1 MNINF
6 NNLVTPQYVQTEKSE
21 HKIEYIQY
29 FRYPRGKRSVKKS

>member
-21 HKIEYIQY
+21 HEIEYIQY
-29 FRYPRGKRSVKKS
+29 FGILEEKEV